1 MPLLFLVRHG
11 RTTANAS
18 GVLAGW
24 TPGVLLDDVGQ
35 QQAEATAAR
44 LAAVP
49 LAAVIAS
56 PLERTRQTAEVIADA
71 QGSQRLKSPRGPR
84 GPRGP
89 QSSVARHIDE
99 RIGECRYGR
108 WEGRSLKTLAKEPLW
123 AAVQAHPSS
132 VTFPGGESMLAMQH
146 RAVQAVRD
154 WNAQLGEHSCYA
166 MVSHGDVI
174 KAIIADALGMHLDQF
189 QRITVD
195 PCSVSVIRYTPM
207 RPFVVRTN
215 DVGGDLS
222 SFVPKGSSTRR
233 RKGASSDAAVGGGA
247 GG

>member
-24 TPGVLLDDVGQ
+24 KAGVLLDEVGQ
-35 QQAEATAAR
+35 RQADAVAAR
-44 LAAVP
+44 LAPVP

-56 PLERTRQTAEVIADA
+56 PLERTRQTAEVIAAA
-71 QGSQRLKSPRGPR
+71 QSKVL
-84 GPRGP
+84 
-89 QSSVARHIDE
+89 RHVDD
-99 RIGECRYGR
+99 RIGECRYGQ
-108 WEGRSLKTLAKEPLW
+108 WEGRSLKALSKEPLW

-146 RAVQAVRD
+146 RAVHAVRD
-154 WNAQLGEHSCYA
+154 WNAQLGEHASYA

-195 PCSVSVIRYTPM
+195 PCSVSVIRYTRL

-215 DVGGDLS
+215 DTGGDLAGFAPQKPS
-222 SFVPKGSSTRR
+222 GRS
-233 RKGASSDAAVGGGA
+233 RKRASSDAVVGGGA

>member
-1 MPLLFLVRHG
+1 MPLLFLIRHG

-18 GVLAGW
+18 GILAGW
-24 TPGVLLDDVGQ
+24 QPGVYLDEVGSK
-35 QQAEATAAR
+35 QADAVAVR
-44 LAAVP
+44 LADVP
-49 LAAVIAS
+49 LDAVISS
-56 PLERTRQTAEVIADA
+56 PLERTRQTAEVIAGA
-71 QGSQRLKSPRGPR
+71 QQGA
-84 GPRGP
+84 
-89 QSSVARHIDE
+89 ARHVDE
-99 RIGECRYGR
+99 RIGECRYGQ
-108 WEGRSLKTLAKEPLW
+108 WEGRSLKALAKEPLW

-132 VTFPGGESMLAMQH
+132 VTFPKGESMLAMQH

-154 WNAQLGEHSCYA
+154 WNAQLGERACYA

-195 PCSVSVIRYTPM
+195 PCSVSVIRYTPL

-215 DVGGDLS
+215 DVGGDLR
-222 SFVPKGSSTRR
+222 SFKPHKAVGKRR
-233 RKGASSDAAVGGGA
+233 RRPSSDAAVGGGA

>member
-24 TPGVLLDDVGQ
+24 TPGVLLDEVGQ
-35 QQAEATAAR
+35 RQAEAAAAR
-44 LAAVP
+44 LSVVP

-71 QGSQRLKSPRGPR
+71 QPR
-84 GPRGP
+84 
-89 QSSVARHIDE
+89 VARHIDE

-108 WEGRSLKTLAKEPLW
+108 WEGRSLKSLAKEPLW
-123 AAVQAHPSS
+123 AAVQGHPSS

-154 WNAQLGEHSCYA
+154 WNTELGEHTCYA

-215 DVGGDLS
+215 DVGGDLAG
-222 SFVPKGSSTRR
+222 FVPKSSSTRR
-233 RKGASSDAAVGGGA
+233 RKAASSDAAVGGGA